1 MTYDNTKRKTMMKF
15 RTGAALL
22 IFLSLTALTDVDE
35 SADATYRELD
45 LLAKVL
51 ELVRDTY
58 VEEVSEPKLLEA
70 AIRGMLASL
79 DPHSGYMDAEVTRE
93 NQIQT
98 KGEYG
103 GVGIEVLYENGALRV
118 ISPMDDT
125 PAFRAGILAGDLIIS
140 IGDTDVSEI
149 TGDEAVDLLRGA
161 PGTDV
166 MVRIF
171 RANAGEPFEV
181 KLTREAISLSSVRH
195 RIERDKI
202 GYIRISTFL
211 NEKTASDL
219 KSAIRALR
227 KQSNDALLGYV
238 IDLRNNPG
246 GLLEQA
252 TAVTDVFLD
261 RGEIASMRGRHPS
274 ENARWNATR
283 GDDTNG
289 LPLVVLINAGSAS
302 ASEIVAGALQDQERA
317 ILVGEQSFG
326 KGIVQTVFPLT
337 EDRAV
342 RITTAY
348 YYTPS
353 GRSIQA
359 TGIDPDFVVEQ
370 PIRNALGEPV
380 LLPRE
385 RDLSRHIRNADE
397 PTKPAKTQGPK
408 ANPSPN
414 EDNDLLPNKSNK
426 TDDKPKTEE
435 RAPTEPLV
443 DDQGKLIDLQLK
455 FALDYLEG
463 KVPHERQQALR
474 KDAAPTK
481 EWE

>member
-1 MTYDNTKRKTMMKF
+1 MRQDNNKRKTMMKF
-15 RTGAALL
+15 RTGAALVM
-22 IFLSLTALTDVDE
+22 FLSFTALTDADE

-149 TGDEAVDLLRGA
+149 TSDEAVDLLRGE

-166 MVRIF
+166 VVRVF
-171 RANAGEPFEV
+171 RANAGKPFEV
-181 KLTREAISLSSVRH
+181 KLTREAISISSVRH
-195 RIERDKI
+195 RLERNKI

-211 NEKTASDL
+211 NEKTANDL

-227 KQSNDALLGYV
+227 KQTNDTLTGYV

-252 TAVTDVFLD
+252 TAVADVFLD
-261 RGEIASMRGRHPS
+261 RGEIASMRGRQRS

-397 PTKPAKTQGPK
+397 TAEKAKTEEGKTNGAPDDEIDRFRKELNKTEDSAVPEKTKPAQ
-408 ANPSPN
+408 
-414 EDNDLLPNKSNK
+414 
-426 TDDKPKTEE
+426 
-435 RAPTEPLV
+435 PLV
-443 DDQGKLIDLQLK
+443 DEKGNLIDLQLK

-463 KVPHERQQALR
+463 KLTVEQQQALR
-474 KDAAPTK
+474 TGAARPK
-481 EWE
+481 E